1 MTSNKNP
8 TNFSSGSIKDEDI
21 SIYKTTRDV
30 LLNLI
35 QCKEDEIN
43 EAISIQRQL
52 KEELIK
58 LDLNQFEEA
67 KNGKRKH
74 D

>member
-1 MTSNKNP
+1 M
-8 TNFSSGSIKDEDI
+8 KDEDI